1 MINYRK
7 QGLLGGDPV
16 DQYTQN
22 WPTLNM
28 ADVPMGQAEEKPT
41 SWLQGGEKFGWREGL
56 GLALAG
62 IGDAFAAE
70 NGQDTGAMKGM
81 MANALKAREA
91 ARKAQIEAAERQQVM
106 AAFRNKG
113 LSEDDIT
120 IAMLNPEAFGTQAA
134 SRFNERITDK
144 AGNRIELGPNGPRT
158 IYTDNSPEL
167 MSVPNVGV
175 FAMNRQTGQ
184 AFGNSEPPAQAVA
197 DLRANPELAA
207 QFDEA
212 YGAGASQRYLG
223 GGVGNGTGGFR
234 NW

>member
-7 QGLLGGDPV
+7 KGLLSSDAY
-16 DQYTQN
+16 DQSTQN
-22 WPTLNM
+22 WANIELAPIPT
-28 ADVPMGQAEEKPT
+28 AQAEEKPV
-41 SWLQGGEKFGWREGL
+41 SYLQGGDKFGWKDGIA
-56 GLALAG
+56 LALAG
-62 IGDAFAAE
+62 VGDAFAAE
-70 NGQDTGAMKGM
+70 NGQDSGAMKGM
-81 MANALKAREA
+81 MARATSAREN
-91 ARKAQIEAAERQQVM
+91 ARKAQLAAAERQQVM

-134 SRFNERITDK
+134 GRFNERITDK
-144 AGNRIELGPNGPRT
+144 AGNRVELGPNGPNT

-184 AFGNSEPPAQAVA
+184 AYGNSEPPAQAVSE
-197 DLRANPELAA
+197 LRTNPGLAQ

-212 YGAGASQRYLG
+212 YGPGASQRYLG